1 MFHFKN
7 SVLLIVV
14 ATLITLVG
22 TSTTYADPVNI
33 TTGFFRENRFGQF
46 SFNFSGSNLQA
57 SGSGAEEA
65 AVFPCPSCRPGQT
78 IDLNTVIAGD
88 PLRSSTATYNGI
100 FAPSLAG
107 VFRFSGSLTLPSD
120 FFVGERTFVAPFT
133 FGELLLGL
141 SSASPSA
148 PTVFSAS
155 MTGQGTAYI
164 HLEGFNFTGNDPFYS
179 FQRSEFIFNDPQA
192 VPEPVTI
199 LLFGTGLAA
208 FAAQA
213 HRRKSKTSLDE
224 RDVTN
229 K

>member
-57 SGSGAEEA
+57 SGSGVEEA

-120 FFVGERTFVAPFT
+120 FLANA
-133 FGELLLGL
+133 LLLRL
-141 SSASPSA
+141 SHSVNSCSVYPALHLQLRR
-148 PTVFSAS
+148 FSAR
-155 MTGQGTAYI
+155 
-164 HLEGFNFTGNDPFYS
+164 P
-179 FQRSEFIFNDPQA
+179 
-192 VPEPVTI
+192 
-199 LLFGTGLAA
+199 
-208 FAAQA
+208 
-213 HRRKSKTSLDE
+213 
-224 RDVTN
+224 
-229 K
+229 